1 MPAEVVRKV
10 FDPFFTTKGEK
21 GTGLGLPHVYAFMR
35 LIGGHVSVTSE
46 RGSGTTFDLLFPSVE
61 PDGIRRAAP
70 AERRSRTR
78 ICSSAMIVQR

>member
-35 LIGGHVSVTSE
+35 LIGGHVGVTSE
-46 RGSGTTFDLLFPSVE
+46 RGKGTTFDLLFPSVE
-61 PDGIRRAAP
+61 PDGPVALPPLNADLGHG
-70 AERRSRTR
+70 S
-78 ICSSAMIVQR
+78 VLQR